1 MNYGIELLHIDIGL
15 LVAKGYVLKNMT
27 GPGDPTYYEVGTDDE
42 DEWNAWRAALDAAKR
57 PYKYIEGINGE
68 AAPVN
73 EPQW

>member
-1 MNYGIELLHIDIGL
+1 MAPDCP
-15 LVAKGYVLKNMT
+15 LVDANNFT
-27 GPGDPTYYEVGTDDE
+27 QT
-42 DEWNAWRAALDAAKR
+42 NAWRAALDAAKR